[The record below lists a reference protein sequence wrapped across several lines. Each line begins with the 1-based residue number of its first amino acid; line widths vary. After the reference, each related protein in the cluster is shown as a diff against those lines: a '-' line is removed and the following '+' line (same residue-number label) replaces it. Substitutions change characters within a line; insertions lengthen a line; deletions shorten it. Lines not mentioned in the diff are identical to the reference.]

1 MLVIRLVVPS
11 CVEIAYF
18 CSFLSLVW
26 QQTLSAYWLGHGG
39 MGGVMLGVEGGGLLL
54 QILLSHFAALKQP
67 HRFTGFELMSHVI
80 LSRKKIHINCVAP
93 NLNLI

>member
-1 MLVIRLVVPS
+1 M
-11 CVEIAYF
+11 AADT
-18 CSFLSLVW
+18 LSLLARTRWDGWSDV
-26 QQTLSAYWLGHGG
+26 GCGG
-39 MGGVMLGVEGGGLLL
+39 GGGLLL